1 MVKVIPAAGP
11 HWSQAMSFPL
21 FDSNYLL
28 WAADLDAR
36 LMDRHGKSTRAL
48 GVESR
53 LLLERYYRGD
63 SVASALTLI
72 SDRYGLT
79 R

>member
-1 MVKVIPAAGP
+1 
-11 HWSQAMSFPL
+11 MSFPL

-36 LMDRHGKSTRAL
+36 LMDRHGKTTRAL
-48 GVESR
+48 GIEAR

-63 SVASALTLI
+63 SVATALSMI
-72 SDRYGLT
+72 SDRYGLG